1 MDEVKKV
8 SLALGETVVFLGSCG
23 ATQVLF
29 VRHSSLLGLWLV
41 VRKAHINLNVN
52 LIELLIITAG
62 SLVSK
67 YLLKEFLM
75 VVVYL
80 LLVLAGDAII
90 ASHGTPAVGHSTIHG
105 RKIEGAPLHLLLTF
119 ALDGFLAGT
128 TRTTLFI
135 AYGLAV
141 TF

>member
-8 SLALGETVVFLGSCG
+8 SLALAETVVFLGSCG
-23 ATQVLF
+23 ATQVL
-29 VRHSSLLGLWLV
+29 RRSSLLGLWLV

-75 VVVYL
+75 AVVYL
-80 LLVLAGDAII
+80 LLVLAGDPII
-90 ASHGTPAVGHSTIHG
+90 ASHGTPAVGHCTIYG
-105 RKIEGAPLHLLLTF
+105 CKIEGAPLHLLLTF
-119 ALDGFLAGT
+119 ALNRFLAW
-128 TRTTLFI
+128 TTLFI

-141 TF
+141 TV